1 MGALV
6 ATVQSFSQLA
16 FIAPMLH
23 RESSISLLLLFSSP
37 PLLSSSPSSLS
48 PRVTSSWRGF
58 ALYFSDFLLV

>member
-6 ATVQSFSQLA
+6 AKVQSFSQLVFIRSDAPSGIVDFAASFLLPSSPLLFA
-16 FIAPMLH
+16 FI
-23 RESSISLLLLFSSP
+23 SL
-37 PLLSSSPSSLS
+37 